1 MSIKKLIKAWKGKN
15 KRYYDRVEYPPD
27 QRPILKV
34 EEHEMEILNI
44 SVTGLYFIH
53 DLEWS
58 VEIDQWIDGEIVFSD
73 GKSIEIAGQVV
84 WIEDNEAGLH
94 LSGGV
99 AFPIIEEQISF
110 HKTESP

>member
-1 MSIKKLIKAWKGKN
+1 MGIKKLIKAWKGED

-27 QRPILKV
+27 QRPVLKV

-53 DLEWS
+53 DPKWNM
-58 VEIDQWIDGEIVFSD
+58 EIDQWVDGEIVFSD
-73 GKSIEIAGQVV
+73 GKTIDITGQIV
-84 WIEDNEAGLH
+84 WKNDNEAGLH
-94 LSGGV
+94 LSGGF

-110 HKTESP
+110 